1 MIILLNMR
9 KIKLI
14 IEYDGTAYKG
24 WQIQKNEMTI
34 QGILEERISNLTK
47 EKVRVIGASRTDAG
61 VHAFEQVAVFRTTS
75 GLEIETIKKALNAL
89 LPHDIRI
96 IDVSEVEDSFHPRY
110 SALKKRYFYIIAN
123 QRESSAFL
131 YRYTWIIQQ
140 SLQLNSMIKESR
152 VLIGKHDFSSFMGA
166 GGSIKNPIREIFSIN
181 IEKLTQI
188 DFMTVAIKGNF
199 IKISIEASGFLRHM
213 VRNII
218 GTLVEMGRGNLMKV
232 GMKEILQSC
241 DRRLAG
247 PTAPPNG
254 LFLEKIIY

>member
-1 MIILLNMR
+1 MR

-14 IEYDGTAYKG
+14 IEYDGTAYRG
-24 WQIQKNEMTI
+24 WQIQKNGMTV
-34 QGILEERISNLTK
+34 QGILEDRIFNLTK

-61 VHAFEQVAVFRTTS
+61 VHAFGQVAVFRTTS
-75 GLEIETIKKALNAL
+75 RLEIETIKKALNAL
-89 LPHDIRI
+89 LPHDIRV

-140 SLQLNSMIKESR
+140 SLQLDSMIKESR

-166 GGSIKNPIREIFSIN
+166 GGSVKNPIREIFSIN

-218 GTLVEMGRGNLMKV
+218 GTLVEMGRDNLTKV